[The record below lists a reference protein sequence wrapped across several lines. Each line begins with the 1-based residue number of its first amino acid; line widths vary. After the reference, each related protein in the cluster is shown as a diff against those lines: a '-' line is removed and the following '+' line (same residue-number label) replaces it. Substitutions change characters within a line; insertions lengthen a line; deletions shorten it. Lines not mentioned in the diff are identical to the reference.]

1 MLIEH
6 GVIRSRSEV
15 MLLDV
20 LEVYA
25 GTEHRFA
32 GALLNRQEGFGI
44 DDPLMG
50 PVSRPLAA
58 SALGIDCGV

>member
-1 MLIEH
+1 
-6 GVIRSRSEV
+6 

-44 DDPLMG
+44 DDPLME